1 MSPSAVEKIV
11 ADTAMLREI
20 QETPDPPQA
29 LGLIPRLG
37 LSDLELVNKNIP
49 LSLIREKGCELLYHD
64 LFTSGIVYLDIGFNL
79 YALPQKVL
87 PYVPLFSRALLEM
100 GTEDEDFVSL
110 TQRISRKTGGIRPS
124 LFVSSIRDSPQGSA
138 WLFLRGKAMFK
149 QTQDLLDIFRDVLLK
164 VRLDNRERFQQMVLE
179 GKARLEENLV
189 PAGHQYVNTRL
200 RALFSEA
207 DWAEEQMKGISQIFF
222 LRSLS
227 KAVEENWPEVLRV
240 LEEIR
245 SLLISRSALLVNA
258 TTEANEWV
266 SIQRKVGEF
275 LDALPSTPFQ
285 RKPWSP
291 DPVTD
296 FEGMTLPAQVN
307 YVGKGVNLYSLGYR
321 YHGSTHVITRYLR
334 NAWLWEKIR
343 LQGGAYGAFC
353 FFDKHSGALTFV
365 SYRDP
370 NLLKT
375 LDAFDG
381 STRFLKELEIGDD
394 ELVKGVIGTIGDI
407 DQYQLPDAKGYT
419 SLVRYLTGENEDRR
433 QKMRD
438 EILGT
443 SKRDFQSFGG
453 ILESAMPKGA
463 VKVLGSETAIREAEQ
478 RNPGWLKVVKV
489 L

>member
-1 MSPSAVEKIV
+1 
-11 ADTAMLREI
+11 
-20 QETPDPPQA
+20 
-29 LGLIPRLG
+29 
-37 LSDLELVNKNIP
+37 VNKNIP
-49 LSLIREKGCELLYHD
+49 LSLIQEKGCELLYHD

-258 TTEANEWV
+258 TTGANEWV
-266 SIQRKVGEF
+266 SIHRKVAEF
-275 LDALPSTPFQ
+275 LDALPSKPFQ

-419 SLVRYLTGENEDRR
+419 SMVRYLTGENEERR